1 MNHAVY
7 AFFSVISSSLRA
19 SVVAFIFDMQAV
31 AMRIELRDIHKSF
44 GPVHANAG
52 ISLTVEPS
60 SVLGIL
66 GENGA
71 GKSTLM
77 KILSGFQSMDS
88 GEILLDGRPVGIRSP
103 ADAIRMGIGMLHQ
116 DPLDFPPLKLVDDL
130 ILGSRGALKPDRRKA
145 AREFRELASR
155 FGFDL
160 DPEAYVDGLTVGERQ
175 QLEILRLLW
184 LGAKVLILDE
194 PTTGISLP
202 QKEKLFATI
211 RRLASEGMTV
221 LFVSHKLEDVEALCD
236 RAVVLRQGELVGAAE
251 PPFDAD
257 ALVGMMFG
265 KELPQ
270 VSRRRA
276 EPGAP
281 VLAARGLC
289 LDSIRLQ
296 IKDLELSVCAGET
309 IGLAG
314 MEGSGQALFLSSCA
328 GLERAV
334 SGKVCIEERDMT
346 GRSHHDYKRR
356 GVAYLPA
363 ARLEEALVP
372 GLSLSEHF
380 ILSEGE
386 SGVFINR
393 KKADERAKS
402 RIASFNIKGR
412 PDSPV
417 EALSG
422 GNQQR
427 ALLALLREEL
437 SLILVEHPTRGLDI
451 ESTAYIWAKLKE
463 RCSKGAAIVF
473 ISSDLDEILQYSDR
487 VLVFFAGRVSPPLDA
502 EDLTAAELGALIGGK
517 GWERFAEEAVN
528 A

>member
-1 MNHAVY
+1 
-7 AFFSVISSSLRA
+7 
-19 SVVAFIFDMQAV
+19 
-31 AMRIELRDIHKSF
+31 MRIELRNIDKSF

-52 ISLTVEPS
+52 VSLAVES
-60 SVLGIL
+60 ASILGIL

-77 KILSGFQSMDS
+77 KILSGFQPPDS
-88 GEILLDGRPVGIRSP
+88 GEILLDGERAAIRSP
-103 ADAIRMGIGMLHQ
+103 ADAIRLGIGMLHQ

-130 ILGSRGALKPDRRKA
+130 VLGSPGSLRPDRGKA
-145 AREFRELASR
+145 AKELRELAGR

-160 DPEAYVDGLTVGERQ
+160 DPGSYVDALTVGERQ
-175 QLEILRLLW
+175 QLEIIRLLW

-211 RRLASEGMTV
+211 KRLASEGMTV

-236 RAVVLRQGELVGAAE
+236 RAVVLRQGRLVGGSE
-251 PPFDAD
+251 PPFDARR
-257 ALVGMMFG
+257 LVELMFG

-270 VSRRRA
+270 APRRRA
-276 EPGAP
+276 EPGEA
-281 VLAARGLC
+281 VLSASGLC

-296 IKDLELSVCAGET
+296 IKDLELSVCSGET

-328 GLERAV
+328 GLERPV
-334 SGKVCIEERDMT
+334 SGRLRLGERDMT
-346 GRSHHDYKRR
+346 SAGHHDYKRS

-363 ARLEEALVP
+363 ARLEEGLVP
-372 GLSLSEHF
+372 GLSLSDHF
-380 ILSEGE
+380 TLAEGKK
-386 SGVFINR
+386 GLFIDR
-393 KKADERAKS
+393 GEADRRAMS
-402 RIASFNIKGR
+402 RIAAYNIKGR
-412 PDSPV
+412 PESPV
-417 EALSG
+417 ESLSG

-451 ESTAYIWAKLKE
+451 ESTAYIWSKLKE
-463 RCSKGAAIVF
+463 RCAKGAAIVF

-487 VLVFFAGRVSPPLDA
+487 VIVFFAGRVSPPLTA
-502 EDLTAAELGALIGGK
+502 EGLGVEELGRLIGGK
-517 GWERFAEEAVN
+517 GWERFDEAK
-528 A
+528 APTGAARGQGA

>member
-1 MNHAVY
+1 
-7 AFFSVISSSLRA
+7 
-19 SVVAFIFDMQAV
+19 
-31 AMRIELRDIHKSF
+31 MRIELRDIHKSF

-52 ISLTVEPS
+52 ISLDVAS
-60 SVLGIL
+60 ASVLGIL

-77 KILSGFQSMDS
+77 KILSGFQSLDS
-88 GEILLDGRPVGIRSP
+88 GTILLDGKAAAIRSP
-103 ADAIRMGIGMLHQ
+103 ADAIRLGIGMLHQ
-116 DPLDFPPLKLVDDL
+116 DPLDFPPLRLIDDL
-130 ILGSRGALKPDRRKA
+130 LLGSRGPLRPDRRKT
-145 AREFRELASR
+145 ARELGVLAER

-160 DPEAYVDGLTVGERQ
+160 DLDAYVDALTVGERQ

-184 LGAKVLILDE
+184 QGAKLLILDE

-211 RRLASEGMTV
+211 RKLASEGMTV

-236 RAVVLRQGELVGAAE
+236 RAVVLRQGELVGSAD
-251 PPFDAD
+251 PPFDSRK
-257 ALVGMMFG
+257 LVELMFG
-265 KELPQ
+265 KEVPQ
-270 VSRRRA
+270 VARRRA
-276 EPGAP
+276 EPGEP
-281 VLAARGLC
+281 VLSAKGLC

-296 IKDLELSVCAGET
+296 IKDLELSVCSGET

-346 GRSHHDYKRR
+346 GRSHHDFKRR

-363 ARLEEALVP
+363 ARLEEGLVP

-380 ILSEGE
+380 ILAEGAQ
-386 SGVFINR
+386 GRGALRGLFIDR
-393 KKADERAKS
+393 GKADEMAKS
-402 RIASFNIKGR
+402 RIASYNIKGL
-412 PDSPV
+412 PESPV

-451 ESTAYIWAKLKE
+451 ESTVYIWSKLKE
-463 RCSKGAAIVF
+463 RCSRGTAIVF
-473 ISSDLDEILQYSDR
+473 ISSDLDEVLQYSDR

-502 EDLTAAELGALIGGK
+502 EDLTAQELGRLIGGK
-517 GWERFAEEAVN
+517 GWERFEKASLHA
-528 A
+528 

>member
-1 MNHAVY
+1 
-7 AFFSVISSSLRA
+7 
-19 SVVAFIFDMQAV
+19 
-31 AMRIELRDIHKSF
+31 MRIELRDIHKSF

-52 ISLTVEPS
+52 ISLDVAPAS
-60 SVLGIL
+60 ILGIL

-77 KILSGFQSMDS
+77 KILSGFQSLDS
-88 GEILLDGRPVGIRSP
+88 GKILLDGKEAAIRSP
-103 ADAIRMGIGMLHQ
+103 ADAIRAGIGMLHQ
-116 DPLDFPPLKLVDDL
+116 DPLDFPPLRLVDDL
-130 ILGSRGALKPDRRKA
+130 ILGSRGPLRPDRGKT
-145 AREFRELASR
+145 AREFRELAAR
-155 FGFDL
+155 FDFNL
-160 DPEAYVDGLTVGERQ
+160 DPDSYVDALTVGERQ

-184 LGAKVLILDE
+184 MGAKVLILDE

-211 RRLASEGMTV
+211 KRLASEGMTI
-221 LFVSHKLEDVEALCD
+221 LFVSHKLEDVESLCD
-236 RAVVLRQGELVGAAE
+236 RAVVLRQGELVGSSD
-251 PPFDAD
+251 PPFDSKR
-257 ALVGMMFG
+257 LVELMFG
-265 KELPQ
+265 KEVPQ
-270 VSRRRA
+270 VAKRRA
-276 EPGAP
+276 EPGAA
-281 VLAARGLC
+281 VLSAKSLC

-334 SGKVCIEERDMT
+334 SGKVCLEERDMT
-346 GRSHHDYKRR
+346 GRSHHEFKRR

-363 ARLEEALVP
+363 ARLEEGLVP

-380 ILSEGE
+380 ILAEG
-386 SGVFINR
+386 SRGLFIDR
-393 KKADERAKS
+393 KEADARANS
-402 RIASFNIKGR
+402 RIASFNIKGV
-412 PDSPV
+412 PESPV
-417 EALSG
+417 ESLSG

-451 ESTAYIWAKLKE
+451 ESTAYVWAKLKE
-463 RCSKGAAIVF
+463 RCSRGAAIVF

-502 EDLTAAELGALIGGK
+502 EGLAVEELGRLIGGK
-517 GWERFAEEAVN
+517 GWERFREKVDA
-528 A
+528 